1 MCLNAPIIIVLIS
14 ILIMTVFL
22 KHAKK
27 VGPARGTGLLLLL
40 LLLLL
45 LRLFLA
51 SREFVFLVDSVFWK
65 ELVMHAS
72 PGAALHLKAVER

>member
-1 MCLNAPIIIVLIS
+1 M
-14 ILIMTVFL
+14 
-22 KHAKK
+22 
-27 VGPARGTGLLLLL
+27 RLLLL

-65 ELVMHAS
+65 ELVMHAP
-72 PGAALHLKAVER
+72 PGAALHLKAVDR

>member
-27 VGPARGTGLLLLL
+27 VGPARGTGLLL

>member
-1 MCLNAPIIIVLIS
+1 
-14 ILIMTVFL
+14 MTIFL

-27 VGPARGTGLLLLL
+27 VGPARGTGLLLLLLQLLLL